1 MKIIKSKFYYF
12 LSGVVFSIGIVFI
25 LSSLFFTQNNP
36 SAEDY
41 PQGYRIISPK
51 IPDYLEFAGERIP
64 TENFDVSERIE
75 REFITNTYWH
85 SSTIL
90 AIKRA
95 NRWFPVIEP
104 ILAKNNIPD
113 DFKYLCV
120 AESLLDNV
128 ISPVGATGFWQF
140 MEAAGEK
147 YGLEISGQVDERY
160 NVEKS
165 TEAACKYLQDSY
177 NMFGSWISAAASYN
191 MGQEGMT
198 NQRERQKAEN
208 YFNLVLNYETS
219 RFVGRIVAF
228 KYIMQDPPQFG
239 FNIKKDDL
247 YEPLKYYEVTLKNSV
262 GDFADFASAYG
273 INYYTLKMFNP
284 WLRENYLQNNSGI
297 NYTIKLPEE
306 GSIEIIRE

>member
-1 MKIIKSKFYYF
+1 MKFIKLKLHPF
-12 LSGVVFSIGIVFI
+12 LSGTVLSIGAVII
-25 LSSLFFTQNNP
+25 ISSLFFTQSNP

-41 PQGYRIISPK
+41 PQGYRIINPD
-51 IPDYLEFAGERIP
+51 IPDYLEFAGERVP
-64 TENFDVSERIE
+64 TENFDVFERME

-140 MEAAGEK
+140 MEAAGKK
-147 YGLEISGQVDERY
+147 YGLEINGQVDERY
-160 NVEKS
+160 HVEKS
-165 TEAACKYLQDSY
+165 TEAACQYLKDSY
-177 NMFGSWISAAASYN
+177 NMFGSWTAAAASYN

-198 NQRERQKAEN
+198 LQRERQKAQN

-228 KYIMQDPPQFG
+228 KYIIRNPSKYG
-239 FNIKKDDL
+239 FNIEEDDL
-247 YEPLKYYEVTLKNSV
+247 YEPLEYYEVALKNSV
-262 GDFADFASAYG
+262 EDFADFAFAYG
-273 INYYTLKMFNP
+273 INYYTLKLFNP
-284 WLRENYLQNNSGI
+284 WLRENYLKNKSGKS
-297 NYTIKLPEE
+297 YTIKLPEK
-306 GSIEIIRE
+306 GSIEIISE

>member
-1 MKIIKSKFYYF
+1 MKIIKQNLYHF
-12 LSGVVFSIGIVFI
+12 LSGIAFLIGVVFI
-25 LSSLFFTQNNP
+25 LSSLFFTHNNA

-41 PQGYRIISPK
+41 PQGYRIINPD

-64 TENFDVSERIE
+64 TENFNVFERME

-104 ILAKNNIPD
+104 ILARNNIPD

-120 AESLLDNV
+120 AESLLENV

-140 MEAAGEK
+140 MKAAGIK
-147 YGLEISGQVDERY
+147 YGLEINGQVDERY
-160 NVEKS
+160 HVEES
-165 TEAACKYLQDSY
+165 TEAACKYLKDSY

-198 NQRERQKAEN
+198 LQRERQKAEN

-228 KYIMQDPPQFG
+228 KYIMQDPPKYG
-239 FNIKKDDL
+239 FNIKEEDL
-247 YEPLKYYEVTLKNSV
+247 YESLKYYEVTLKNSV
-262 GDFADFASAYG
+262 EDFADFASTYG
-273 INYYTLKMFNP
+273 INYYTLKLLNP
-284 WLRENYLQNNSGI
+284 WLRENFLKNKNG
-297 NYTIKLPEE
+297 NAYTIKLPEE
-306 GSIEIIRE
+306 GSIEVLDE

>member
-12 LSGVVFSIGIVFI
+12 FSGIIFSIGVVFI

-51 IPDYLEFAGERIP
+51 LPNYLTFAGERIP
-64 TENFDVSERIE
+64 LENFDVFERIE

-120 AESLLDNV
+120 AESLLENV

-140 MEAAGEK
+140 MEAAGKK
-147 YGLEISGQVDERY
+147 YGLEITGQIDERY
-160 NVEKS
+160 HVEKS

-198 NQRERQKAEN
+198 NQRERQQAKN

-219 RFVGRIVAF
+219 RFIGRIVAF
-228 KYIMQDPPQFG
+228 KYILQSPPEFG
-239 FNIKKDDL
+239 FNIKADDL
-247 YEPLKYYEVTLKNSV
+247 YKPLKYYEVTLKGPV
-262 GDFADFASAYG
+262 EEFADFAATYG

-306 GSIEIIRE
+306 GSIKIIKE

>member
-12 LSGVVFSIGIVFI
+12 LSGVIFSIGVVFI
-25 LSSLFFTQNNP
+25 LTSLFFTPNNP
-36 SAEDY
+36 KGEDY
-41 PQGYRIISPK
+41 PQGYRIICPEL
-51 IPDYLEFAGERIP
+51 PDYMEFAGERIP
-64 TENFDVSERIE
+64 TENFDVFERIE

-147 YGLEISGQVDERY
+147 YGLEISGQIDERY
-160 NVEKS
+160 HVEKS

-198 NQRERQKAEN
+198 NQRERQKAES

-219 RFVGRIVAF
+219 RFIGRIVAF
-228 KYIMQDPPQFG
+228 KYIMRDSPKFG
-239 FNIKKDDL
+239 FNIQKDDL
-247 YEPLKYYEVTLKNSV
+247 YEPLKYYEVNIKNSV
-262 GDFADFASAYG
+262 EDFAEFASAYG

-284 WLRENYLQNNSGI
+284 WLRENYLQNNSGM
-297 NYTIKLPEE
+297 NYTIKLPVE
-306 GSIEIIRE
+306 GSIEIISE